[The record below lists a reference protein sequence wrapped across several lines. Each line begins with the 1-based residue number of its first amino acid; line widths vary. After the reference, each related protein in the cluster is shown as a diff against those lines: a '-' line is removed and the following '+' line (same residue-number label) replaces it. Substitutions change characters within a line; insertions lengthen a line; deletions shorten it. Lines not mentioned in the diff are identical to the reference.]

1 MEEIAWFG
9 DILNIK
15 GPVLNIEGPVLK
27 IGSRSVFGTSAIGV
41 TQQPAGEDLRMT

>member
-15 GPVLNIEGPVLK
+15 GPVLNGINL
-27 IGSRSVFGTSAIGV
+27 SVSPRRLCTCGRFWR
-41 TQQPAGEDLRMT
+41 D